1 MLNLN
6 NNRITD
12 VYKVI
17 DCLVQ
22 FRSLK
27 SLYINLVSEDEV
39 DYVLKKLKNL
49 SYLNGLGV
57 DREEL
62 TNAGG
67 GGTS

>member
-1 MLNLN
+1 
-6 NNRITD
+6 
-12 VYKVI
+12 
-17 DCLVQ
+17 VQ

-62 TNAGG
+62 TNAIGE
-67 GGTS
+67 TS